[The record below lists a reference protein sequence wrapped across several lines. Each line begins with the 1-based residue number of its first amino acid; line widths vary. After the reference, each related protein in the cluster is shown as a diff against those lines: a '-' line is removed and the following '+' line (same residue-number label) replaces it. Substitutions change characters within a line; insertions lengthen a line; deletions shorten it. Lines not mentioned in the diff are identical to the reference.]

1 MVCKRQQIQKVKTYP
16 FPVHRKVRKG
26 METEEKHDV
35 SQYLTV
41 LRRAKSD
48 NEKFAALLMVAKT
61 TKDKSCDVSIKREIL
76 DAVGGKFFSRLLKT
90 NKVPDDCPPNIY
102 KNVAMSV
109 LSALCTEPEVANSPV
124 LTENVTSFNNI
135 VLLNPGEEEDKQLVD
150 DTYDCFNSLCQS
162 ELGLEFLLKAKSVS
176 TFCQAVISQSYG
188 FEKAHELIC
197 CVVSC
202 FGPDTWNGCEQAYHS
217 YVNFL
222 GRQFLE
228 DETLHKFEMCKTLV
242 FLLSAAPN
250 DKEETVEPP
259 WIRPIVRGLDNILRS
274 KIGPTQR
281 EPALKLASMMVQ
293 VCGIYSIQ
301 PPYTYDFKLF
311 LLTTHLCCVEVRMV
325 LEDQDLTLASDK
337 GRLLSSCY
345 TFLENVIN
353 HLTSGATIDIDDRQ
367 VMQLHCAMVGAFGA
381 VIHFLK
387 RVSIDTNV
395 QWNSI
400 ILATVRVLGAWMAE
414 ETSALREEIY
424 ELIPFLI
431 QISKMC
437 IPPDKIR
444 NKAIESSITQ
454 GENSEIDTENKT
466 ALESESKSNK
476 DLDSNENIKDS
487 VEQMVVDSSE
497 DLNKKMNGVT
507 VSDTVTDKD
516 NGSIDKVE
524 CNGENVALSK
534 GSKDEET
541 ALEQSDSQGGK
552 EEDKKTDN
560 EKDHENSGTENVE
573 NDKDSVEEVNSVENA
588 KRISDSR
595 LEKEVLNVAE
605 LQELHEKAD
614 ILHFLLPALCHL
626 TAEEEPR
633 HVLLNCGGLG
643 VLDLYMWRQWER
655 LVEQENLRE
664 TLSSL
669 VILCNIFLN
678 LIIVEPA
685 LVPENQEFCHILLLV
700 CKGIHVVELDPDYIV
715 LWSHMI
721 TLGLMLI
728 RALHSNIDEFLEKDS
743 VDRFFVS
750 SIRFLS
756 GAYTAK
762 HKKRQAT
769 LDIIDTYKM
778 AWEQI
783 SQTWFL
789 SMQAFAYCVSAYPD
803 LPGIVLKTAWLPGLL
818 KTLTD
823 VKANSVAEE
832 TRSCFLLLL
841 TAVAKVNKSAKSVIR
856 EKGGLDLARSF
867 KSPELQ
873 EILQAS

>member
-1 MVCKRQQIQKVKTYP
+1 
-16 FPVHRKVRKG
+16 

-35 SQYLTV
+35 TQYLTV

-61 TKDKSCDVSIKREIL
+61 SKDKSLDVDIKREIL
-76 DAVGGKFFSRLLKT
+76 DAVGVKFFSRLLKT
-90 NKVPDDCPPNIY
+90 NKVPEDCPVNIY

-109 LSALCTEPEVANSPV
+109 LSALCMEPEVASSPV

-135 VLLNPGEEEDKQLVD
+135 VLLNSEEAEDKQLID

-162 ELGLEFLLKAKSVS
+162 EQGLKCLLRAKSVS
-176 TFCQAVISQSYG
+176 TFCQAVISQNYG

-197 CVVSC
+197 CMVSC
-202 FGPDTWNGCEQAYHS
+202 YGPDTWNGYESSYHA

-250 DKEETVEPP
+250 DKEETMEPP

-274 KIGPTQR
+274 KISPAQR

-325 LEDQDLTLASDK
+325 LEDPDLTLASDK

-345 TFLENVIN
+345 TFMENVIN

-381 VIHFLK
+381 VINFLK
-387 RVSIDTNV
+387 RVSLDTDV

-424 ELIPFLI
+424 ELIPFLV

-437 IPPDKIR
+437 IPPDKLR
-444 NKAIESSITQ
+444 NKAIEQ
-454 GENSEIDTENKT
+454 GHSKDNEKGNKT
-466 ALESESKSNK
+466 ATENESKSIN
-476 DLDSNENIKDS
+476 DLDNNENIKDS
-487 VEQMVVDSSE
+487 VEPVVVESDK
-497 DLNKKMNGVT
+497 DLSAKMNGVS
-507 VSDTVTDKD
+507 VMDKD
-516 NGSIDKVE
+516 NDSESIEKI
-524 CNGENVALSK
+524 GEGTDHVQ
-534 GSKDEET
+534 GSKTDKSVSEQSGDQVNNGGDSET
-541 ALEQSDSQGGK
+541 ANVKSVDCSNGL
-552 EEDKKTDN
+552 DN
-560 EKDHENSGTENVE
+560 EKVE
-573 NDKDSVEEVNSVENA
+573 NNSKDLVEEDDVSMGEKA
-588 KRISDSR
+588 KRLSDSR
-595 LEKEVLNVAE
+595 LEKEVLNAAE

-626 TAEEEPR
+626 TAEEDPR
-633 HVLLNCGGLG
+633 HILLQCGGLG

-655 LVEQENLRE
+655 LVDQENLRE

-700 CKGIHVVELDPDYIV
+700 CKGINLAERDPDYIV
-715 LWSHMI
+715 LWSHMV

-728 RALHSNIDEFLEKDS
+728 RALHLNIDDFLEKDS
-743 VDRFFVS
+743 VVKFFES
-750 SIRFLS
+750 SIRFLK
-756 GAYTAK
+756 GAYTPK
-762 HKKRQAT
+762 SRKRQAT
-769 LDIIDTYKM
+769 LDIVDTYKM

-789 SMQAFAYCVSAYPD
+789 SMQAFAYCISTYED
-803 LPGIVLKTAWLPGLL
+803 LPTIVLKSGWLPGLL
-818 KTLTD
+818 KILTD

-841 TAVAKVNKSAKSVIR
+841 TAIAKVDKSAKSVIR

-867 KSPELQ
+867 KSSELQ